1 MNKVQ
6 LILDA
11 AGYVSETGSYQ
22 YSCNCI
28 SFAVDRAVELAGGYP
43 EFATNL
49 RTEYQAFVITKH
61 LKDDYIQ
68 YCEESVDISYAH
80 SIKYSHISASFF
92 DATYGTDSA
101 EKRRE
106 SLLAFAAYLMGNE
119 P

>member
-28 SFAVDRAVELAGGYP
+28 SLAVERTHKHVDYV
-43 EFATNL
+43 ATTEL
-49 RTEYQAFVITKH
+49 RGEYQAFVITKH

-68 YCEESVDISYAH
+68 YCEGSEDISYAH

-101 EKRRE
+101 KKRRE
-106 SLLAFAAYLMGNE
+106 ALLAFAEYLMGNE